1 MHLIPQSWAHWHI
14 FLSVFPSVGLVFA
27 LGFYLAGLVA
37 DNDLMKRSC
46 LVVFAVL
53 GALAIPT
60 YLSGDRT
67 MAALSS
73 DAMIS
78 ADLMTSHFVWGI
90 VALAALAITGVAA
103 VVALWR
109 ARGLGRLSQPALRLV
124 LALALVALALMVVD
138 GELGWQVNHHELH
151 LDAAAQRTPQA
162 WSHAHMILNHFPTVG
177 FAFALGFYVIGLVG
191 NDVVTQRT
199 SLVVFVLCAVLGVPT
214 YVTGAASTWAL
225 TDPGVAGISKPAI
238 NAHRDMALLT
248 LFGLAFTGV
257 AAWIE
262 LWRFRHLARFS
273 RPSLYLILGFAI
285 ITLAV
290 MAETGHRGGQINHP
304 EIRIASDALPTDLKA
319 GYTRVIEQLINQVI
333 WFVPWQTV
341 HFFGFSLI
349 FGTALVVS
357 LRVLGFW
364 KSVSFAAVHR
374 LLPLGVFGV
383 VMNVFSG
390 MLIMLADSSRYLN
403 APTFAPKIALI
414 AIGAAAVLYFSLSER
429 LWKVGGGDDAPAG
442 AKWVAALV
450 LISWTGV
457 IMGGRLIS
465 YL

>member
-1 MHLIPQSWAHWHI
+1 
-14 FLSVFPSVGLVFA
+14 
-27 LGFYLAGLVA
+27 
-37 DNDLMKRSC
+37 
-46 LVVFAVL
+46 
-53 GALAIPT
+53 
-60 YLSGDRT
+60 
-67 MAALSS
+67 
-73 DAMIS
+73 
-78 ADLMTSHFVWGI
+78 
-90 VALAALAITGVAA
+90 
-103 VVALWR
+103 
-109 ARGLGRLSQPALRLV
+109 
-124 LALALVALALMVVD
+124 LVALALMAVD
-138 GELGWQVNHHELH
+138 GELGWQVNHHELR

-162 WSHAHMILNHFPTVG
+162 WSHVHMILNHFPTVG
-177 FAFALGFYVIGLVG
+177 LAFALGFYVIGLVS

-214 YVTGAASTWAL
+214 YVTGAASMWAL
-225 TDPGVAGISKPAI
+225 TAPGVAGISKPMI
-238 NAHRDMALLT
+238 DAHRDMALLT

-262 LWRFRHLARFS
+262 LWRFRHLGRFS
-273 RPSLYLILGFAI
+273 RPSLYLILCFAI

-304 EIRIASDALPTDLKA
+304 EIRIASDALPTDPKA
-319 GYTRVIEQLINQVI
+319 GVTRAIEQLINQVI

-349 FGTALVVS
+349 FGTALIVS

-414 AIGAAAVLYFSLSER
+414 VIGAAAVLYFSLSER
-429 LWKVGGGDDAPAG
+429 LWKVGDGEDAPAG

-450 LISWTGV
+450 LISWAGV

-465 YL
+465 YI